1 MTSGPFLMIL
11 SSIEYSAISTSLAST
26 TLAGTSLAQSTTLA
40 WSTTLAG
47 TTLASTTLT
56 HHKDKVYVIY
66 LTYNIKDSTKMQGE
80 PGIPV
85 NHDHH
90 QSSSN
95 QIVDQREQGV

>member
-1 MTSGPFLMIL
+1 M
-11 SSIEYSAISTSLAST
+11 
-26 TLAGTSLAQSTTLA
+26 TLAY
-40 WSTTLAG
+40 
-47 TTLASTTLT
+47 
-56 HHKDKVYVIY
+56 HKDKVYVIY

-80 PGIPV
+80 PGNPV

>member
-1 MTSGPFLMIL
+1 MTPAPSLMIL
-11 SSIEYSAISTSLAST
+11 SSIEYSAISTSLA
-26 TLAGTSLAQSTTLA
+26 
-40 WSTTLAG
+40 STTLAG

-80 PGIPV
+80 PGNPG

-95 QIVDQREQGV
+95 QIVDRREQGV

>member
-1 MTSGPFLMIL
+1 MSSAPSLMIL
-11 SSIEYSAISTSLAST
+11 SSIGYSAISTS
-26 TLAGTSLAQSTTLA
+26 
-40 WSTTLAG
+40 
-47 TTLASTTLT
+47 LASTTLT

-80 PGIPV
+80 PGNPV

-95 QIVDQREQGV
+95 QIVDQREQSV